1 MSESKQPP
9 VIWAIGG
16 GKGGVGKSILS
27 TLIALNLAKNAQKTI
42 LMDADF
48 GGANLH
54 TLLGIK
60 NVPRTINDFIQKKY
74 KSLQEICIDMEID
87 NLQVLSGA
95 SDILSLANLKFAQK
109 TKIIQGISQLDADH
123 VIIDLGAGTSF
134 NVLDFFLIADN
145 KIVVLTPQPVSIQN
159 AYAFVRNGVY
169 RKLSRLTSQ
178 KNSLLAMVQSAM
190 DPNNDLKVKTV
201 NALLKRVELEGSR
214 EDAALL
220 RREIEDI
227 QPILITNKTRN
238 SKDKAAARIIQLL
251 AEKYLM
257 IHPVSMGGIAHD
269 THINAMVSRMIPLIH
284 IEDSSVMVQSV
295 KEIAERISSAP

>member
-1 MSESKQPP
+1 
-9 VIWAIGG
+9 
-16 GKGGVGKSILS
+16 
-27 TLIALNLAKNAQKTI
+27 
-42 LMDADF
+42 
-48 GGANLH
+48 
-54 TLLGIK
+54 
-60 NVPRTINDFIQKKY
+60 
-74 KSLQEICIDMEID
+74 
-87 NLQVLSGA
+87 
-95 SDILSLANLKFAQK
+95 
-109 TKIIQGISQLDADH
+109 
-123 VIIDLGAGTSF
+123 
-134 NVLDFFLIADN
+134 
-145 KIVVLTPQPVSIQN
+145 
-159 AYAFVRNGVY
+159 
-169 RKLSRLTSQ
+169 
-178 KNSLLAMVQSAM
+178 
-190 DPNNDLKVKTV
+190 
-201 NALLKRVELEGSR
+201 LKRVELEGSR

>member
-178 KNSLLAMVQSAM
+178 KTSLLAMVQSAM

-201 NALLKRVELEGSR
+201 KALLKRVELEGSR

-257 IHPVSMGGIAHD
+257 IQPVSMGGIAHD
-269 THINAMVSRMIPLIH
+269 THINAMVSRMIPLMH
-284 IEDSSVMVQSV
+284 IEDSNGMVQSV

>member
-123 VIIDLGAGTSF
+123 VVIDLGAGTSF
-134 NVLDFFLIADN
+134 NVLDFYLIADK

-201 NALLKRVELEGSR
+201 KALLKRVELEGSR